1 METASM
7 DIGGG
12 GSPISSTYTRTS
24 GIDEADSMKIT
35 KDYLANI
42 TQSGSD
48 TNIDI
53 RDHKG

>member
-1 METASM
+1 M

-12 GSPISSTYTRTS
+12 GSSISSTYTRTS